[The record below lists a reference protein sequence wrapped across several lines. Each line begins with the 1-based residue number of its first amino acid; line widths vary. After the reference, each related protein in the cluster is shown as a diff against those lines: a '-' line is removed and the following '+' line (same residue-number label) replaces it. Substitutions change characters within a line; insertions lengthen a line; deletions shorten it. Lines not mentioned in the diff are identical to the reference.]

1 MRPSAS
7 LPRLAGAVLS
17 LLFLQLSWQP
27 AVVAQEPY
35 PTRPIQ
41 VVIPFP
47 PGGALDLGIRILQPL
62 LSSHLGVPL
71 VLVNRPGAG
80 GMVGLDAVYKAPAD
94 GYTVA
99 ATSTSTLTV
108 VPVTASKMPYK
119 ISDFVPVGNYA
130 VDASVIVVHADAPWK
145 TYEELIE
152 YARQN
157 PSKLTYGSPGV
168 GTLSSLNMESL
179 KFAYGIQIE
188 QIPFPGTPQVRTALL
203 GKHVDLG
210 VMSFSGVASQ
220 LKAGTLRALISSAS
234 KRLTDFPNVPTLSE
248 KGAPQ
253 AQLNLDLGLYVRSGT
268 PPHIVDTLAKAL
280 EAAAKDASAAEGLRK
295 VGMLAQY
302 QNGQRVQEQIDAEYR
317 SSMELGRKLKLI
329 K

>member
-1 MRPSAS
+1 MTLSMPH
-7 LPRLAGAVLS
+7 GFAVLLS
-17 LLFLQLSWQP
+17 LFLLALGWHP
-27 AVVAQEPY
+27 AIRAQEPY

-62 LSSHLGVPL
+62 LSAHLSQPL

-108 VPVTASKMPYK
+108 VPVTAASLPYSM
-119 ISDFVPVGNYA
+119 SDFIPVGNYA

-152 YARQN
+152 FARGN
-157 PSKLTYGSPGV
+157 PNKLTYGSPGV
-168 GTLSSLNMESL
+168 GTLSTLNMESL

-188 QIPFPGTPQVRTALL
+188 QVPFPGTPQVRTALL
-203 GKHVDLG
+203 GKHVDMG

-220 LKAGTLRALISSAS
+220 LKAGTLRALVSSAS
-234 KRLTDFPNVPTLSE
+234 TRLPDFPTVPTLSE

-253 AQLNLDLGLYVRSGT
+253 AQLNLDLGLYVRAGT
-268 PPHIVDTLAKAL
+268 PRHIVETLAKAL
-280 EAAAKDASAAEGLRK
+280 EAAAKDPSAVEGLRK

-302 QNGQRVQEQIDAEYR
+302 QDGPKVQAQLDAEYR
-317 SSMELGRKLKLI
+317 SSMELGRKLRLVK
-329 K
+329 